1 MRSVFPRLFWVESAR
16 ALLRHRTRAL
26 LTTLGIT
33 IGVAAVVWA
42 AAIGEAGT
50 ARAKRELA
58 QLGDAFVWVE
68 AGSRNVNGIRT
79 GSHVATTLT
88 PEDAEAIRR
97 EVPLVKLVAENLDG
111 AVQVVAAGSNWA
123 SRYRGVGP
131 DYAAIRAWPLAEGS
145 FFLPDQVRQTES
157 VAVLGQS
164 LRRRLFGEGAAVGEL
179 VRLNGFPFRV
189 IGVLAE
195 KGQSGVGRDQ
205 DDVVLLPFT
214 SALRKLRGGT
224 ATWLDDIVCSAVS
237 MDAVDPAIDRITA
250 LLRQRHGISPGGE
263 DDFNVRRPDEIMRA
277 QIEASATLELLLVA
291 LASIALFV
299 GGVGIMNVM
308 LASVAQRT
316 VEIGVRVA
324 VGASPLAVQV
334 QFLGEAVLLS
344 LLGGAAGLAV
354 AAAAGPAV
362 ESLLGWPISV
372 APGAAVLAVGCSGG
386 VGIASGFYPAWRA
399 SRLDPIAA
407 LRGE

>member
-1 MRSVFPRLFWVESAR
+1 VRSVFPRLFWVESAR
-16 ALLRHRTRAL
+16 ALFRHRTRAL

-50 ARAKRELA
+50 ALAKRELA

-79 GSHVATTLT
+79 GSHVAITLT

-131 DYAAIRAWPLAEGS
+131 DYAAIRAWPLAEGT

-157 VAVLGQS
+157 VAVLGES
-164 LRRRLFGEGAAVGEL
+164 LRRRLFGQDAAVGQL
-179 VRLNGFPFRV
+179 VRLNGFPFQV

-195 KGQSGVGRDQ
+195 KGQSAVGRDQ

-214 SALRKLRGGT
+214 TALRKLRGGT

-250 LLRQRHGISPGGE
+250 LLRQRHGIAPGGE
-263 DDFNVRRPDEIMRA
+263 DDFNIRRPDEIMRA
-277 QIEASATLELLLVA
+277 QIDASSTLELLLVA
-291 LASIALFV
+291 LASIALLV

-308 LASVAQRT
+308 LASVLQRT

-354 AAAAGPAV
+354 AAAAGPAMG
-362 ESLLGWPISV
+362 SLLGWPIAM
-372 APGAAVLAVGCSGG
+372 APGAAVLAVLCSGG
-386 VGIASGFYPAWRA
+386 VGIASGVYPAWRA